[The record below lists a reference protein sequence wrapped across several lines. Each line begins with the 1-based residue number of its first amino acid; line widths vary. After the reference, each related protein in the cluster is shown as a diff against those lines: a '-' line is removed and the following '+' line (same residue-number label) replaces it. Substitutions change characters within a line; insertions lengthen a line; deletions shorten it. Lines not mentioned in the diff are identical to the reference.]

1 MKKYIKAMGVDNPAH
16 TIPESVSFRPTLRLA
31 SFKNLVNVAGKTDNV
46 DLVNGLIQ
54 LVIDDIKI
62 DSSNDGGN
70 AVSVENIKAYY
81 LKYYNAVHSVKSA
94 DVSLLQQL
102 KELVR

>member
-31 SFKNLVNVAGKTDNV
+31 SFKNLVNVAGKTNNV

-62 DSSNDGGN
+62 DSSNDGD
-70 AVSVENIKAYY
+70 
-81 LKYYNAVHSVKSA
+81 NAVHSVKSA